1 MFPPQGTGVVVV
13 RDVGRVGVDSVAG
26 EAGATE
32 EDEGEGGGNTVG
44 EEEVITEE
52 GVVVGVDEEERA
64 RGEDNKCLPCV
75 GG

>member
-1 MFPPQGTGVVVV
+1 MVA
-13 RDVGRVGVDSVAG
+13 GRVGVRVVVDSVAG

-32 EDEGEGGGNTVG
+32 EDEEEGGGSTVG
-44 EEEVITEE
+44 EEEAITEE
-52 GVVVGVDEEERA
+52 AVAEEVDEEERA